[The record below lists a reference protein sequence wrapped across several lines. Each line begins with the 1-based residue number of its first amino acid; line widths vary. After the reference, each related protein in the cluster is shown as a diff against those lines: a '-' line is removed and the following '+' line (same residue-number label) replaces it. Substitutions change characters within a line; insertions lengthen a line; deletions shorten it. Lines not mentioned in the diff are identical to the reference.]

1 MYFPTALAKRTWMML
16 LVMFTTVSGH
26 KHGGVCL
33 PGHMFLLG
41 FGFRLRT
48 DFTSRRHTP
57 TMMET
62 LFDVLVKDGETRA
75 SLLRIV
81 VQHGKGKYLR
91 CVHVCIRANMSSC
104 GDQAKC

>member
-1 MYFPTALAKRTWMML
+1 ML

-26 KHGGVCL
+26 KHGRVCL

-81 VQHGKGKYLR
+81 ASLLR
-91 CVHVCIRANMSSC
+91 IVASLLRIVSSQICTRVKIIFDVC
-104 GDQAKC
+104 